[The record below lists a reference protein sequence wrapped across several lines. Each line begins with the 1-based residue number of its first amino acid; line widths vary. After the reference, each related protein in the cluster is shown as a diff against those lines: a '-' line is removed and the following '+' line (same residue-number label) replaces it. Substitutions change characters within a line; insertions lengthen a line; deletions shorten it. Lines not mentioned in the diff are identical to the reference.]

1 MTALKKFLQLEAAA
15 GILLIAATIFA
26 LIVANS
32 PLNHFYEMLISI
44 PAGLHIGQLSIDKP
58 ILLWVNDG
66 LMAAFF
72 FLVGL
77 ELKREVLEGQLSNP
91 RNVVLPILGA
101 IGGMV
106 VPALIYLY
114 FNYNDEINRMGW
126 AIPAATDIA
135 FALGILALL
144 GSRVPAAL
152 KMFLVT
158 LAIIDD
164 IGAIVIIAMFYTEQI
179 ATVPLFIAIAC
190 LSVLTILNRRHVTD
204 IPAYMF
210 VGGILWVSLLKS
222 GVHATLAGV
231 LLAFFIPMW
240 SSEKRDFSPVKHL
253 EHSLHSSVAFVILP
267 IFAFANAGI
276 SFADI
281 SWDSFTHPITL
292 GIALGLLLG
301 KPIGIFGICYLA
313 VKFNWAQLP
322 DRMTIT
328 QLFGISVL
336 CGVGFTMSLFIGSLA
351 FETTGSNILVDE
363 RLGILIA
370 SFSSAIIGFF
380 IIKLSL
386 RQSIPIIETT
396 KKHNLAGQ

>member
-1 MTALKKFLQLEAAA
+1 MTALRKFFQLETAA
-15 GILLIAATIFA
+15 GILLIAATILA

-32 PLNHFYEMLISI
+32 PLNQFYEMLISI

-77 ELKREVLEGQLSNP
+77 ELKREVLDGQLSNP
-91 RNVVLPILGA
+91 QDIVLPILGA

-106 VPALIYLY
+106 VPAAIYLY
-114 FNYNDEINRMGW
+114 FNFSDEINRMGW

-144 GSRVPAAL
+144 GSRVPASL

-164 IGAIVIIAMFYTEQI
+164 IGAIVIIALFYTEQI
-179 ATVPLFIAIAC
+179 ATVPLVVAIAC
-190 LSVLTILNRRHVTD
+190 LSVLAILNRRQVID

-253 EHSLHSSVAFVILP
+253 EHSLHRSVAFVILP

-276 SFADI
+276 SFADLTWE
-281 SWDSFTHPITL
+281 SLAHPITL
-292 GIALGLLLG
+292 GIALGLLVG
-301 KPIGIFGICYLA
+301 KPVGIFGICICAIKL
-313 VKFNWAQLP
+313 NWAKMP
-322 DRMTIT
+322 DNMNMQ

-363 RLGILIA
+363 RLGILVA
-370 SFSSAIIGFF
+370 SFCSAILGFA
-380 IIKLSL
+380 IIKHSL
-386 RQSIPIIETT
+386 TDNTVVSAKT
-396 KKHNLAGQ
+396 A

>member
-26 LIVANS
+26 LVVANS

-91 RNVVLPILGA
+91 SNVVLPILGA

-114 FNYNDEINRMGW
+114 FNYHDEINRMGW

-179 ATVPLFIAIAC
+179 ATVPLVIAIAC
-190 LSVLTILNRRHVTD
+190 LTVLTILNRRHVTD

-240 SSEKRDFSPVKHL
+240 SSEERDISPVKHL

-276 SFADI
+276 SFADVT
-281 SWDSFTHPITL
+281 WGSFAHPITL

-313 VKFNWAQLP
+313 VKLNWAKLP

-370 SFSSAIIGFF
+370 SLSSAIIGFF

-386 RQSIPIIETT
+386 RQTTSMIETA
-396 KKHNLAGQ
+396 KKHNLAG

>member
-15 GILLIAATIFA
+15 GILLIAATILA

-91 RNVVLPILGA
+91 RNIVLPILGA
-101 IGGMV
+101 IGGMI

-114 FNYNDEINRMGW
+114 FNYNDEVNRMGW

-179 ATVPLFIAIAC
+179 ATVPLAIAIVC
-190 LSVLTILNRRHVTD
+190 LSVLTMLNRRNVTD

-240 SSEKRDFSPVKHL
+240 STEERGFSPVKHL

-281 SWDSFTHPITL
+281 SWHSFAHPITL

-313 VKFNWAQLP
+313 VKLNWAKLP
-322 DRMTIT
+322 DKMTIT

-370 SFSSAIIGFF
+370 SFSSAIIGFI

-386 RQSIPIIETT
+386 RQSMSLIE
-396 KKHNLAGQ
+396 KPKS